1 MAATQQQIKGEATA
15 KTPAIE
21 FNKSY
26 RHRIGI
32 TLIVLGHLLL
42 ALAML
47 LPILGLAA
55 VGAGFLF
62 ASGEAMAWLSIVF
75 LGKEGFK
82 EIKSKIFRTAR
93 AGFVAPVGRVR
104 HYIGIFLVFFNGLT
118 AWTLLLLVLLISSRA
133 TPELPTP
140 EVWGLNWSQQ
150 NDLAIFL
157 LVAGEAT
164 FFIGIYV
171 LGADWWDRFR
181 QLFIWKPIKSQ
192 ALDSMNSHY
201 AMG

>member
-1 MAATQQQIKGEATA
+1 MAATKQQIKGEAMAATS
-15 KTPAIE
+15 AIE
-21 FNKSY
+21 FKKSY
-26 RHRIGI
+26 RYRIGM
-32 TLIVLGHLLL
+32 TLIIVGHLILVL
-42 ALAML
+42 AIV
-47 LPILGLAA
+47 LPFLGLGAS
-55 VGAGFLF
+55 GAGFLF

-82 EIKSKIFRTAR
+82 EIKGKIFRTAK
-93 AGFVAPVGRVR
+93 AGFVAPVGRLR

-140 EVWGLNWSQQ
+140 EVWGLDWSQQ

-157 LVAGEAT
+157 LVAGEVT

-181 QLFIWKPIKSQ
+181 QLFIWKPVKSQ
-192 ALDSMNSHY
+192 AVDYMNPP
-201 AMG
+201 

>member
-1 MAATQQQIKGEATA
+1 MAATQQQTQDEARA
-15 KTPAIE
+15 ATPAIE
-21 FNKSY
+21 FKKSWRY
-26 RHRIGI
+26 RIGM
-32 TLIVLGHLLL
+32 TLIIVGHLILVL
-42 ALAML
+42 AIL
-47 LPILGLAA
+47 LPILGLSAA
-55 VGAGFLF
+55 GAGFLF
-62 ASGEAMAWLSIVF
+62 ASGEAMALLSIVF

-82 EIKSKIFRTAR
+82 EIKGKIFGAAK
-93 AGFVAPVGRVR
+93 AGFVVPVGRVR

-150 NDLAIFL
+150 NDLAISL

-171 LGADWWDRFR
+171 LGADWWGRFR
-181 QLFIWKPIKSQ
+181 QLFIWKPVKT
-192 ALDSMNSHY
+192 
-201 AMG
+201 